1 MTDEKKIEPG
11 LFICVEGI
19 DGCGKSTISET
30 LARRLR
36 AFQRKDVHLIHDPG
50 NTPVADAIR
59 PLVLNKDLEMSP
71 IEQMLL
77 YTTARHS
84 LATGIKPL
92 IAAGHDIVADRW
104 MLSTYV
110 YQGMMEG
117 CNLNHIRWL
126 HDKFVG
132 IDPDIYILIDVETQ
146 VGIERK
152 RQAGSED
159 ALDRFEVKAYEWRVK
174 LRTAYVRAAEKL
186 GYPIVDGNQALPL
199 VLEDVR
205 AVCRAHPRFGKLFP
219 DF

>member
-1 MTDEKKIEPG
+1 MTGKKTEPG

-19 DGCGKSTISET
+19 DGCGKSAISET

-59 PLVLNKDLEMSP
+59 PLVLDKNLEMSP

-110 YQGMMEG
+110 YQGMLEG
-117 CNLNHIRWL
+117 CNLNYIRWM
-126 HDKFVG
+126 HNKFVG
-132 IDPDIYILIDVETQ
+132 IDPDIYIIIDVDPQ
-146 VGIERK
+146 VGIDRK
-152 RQAGSED
+152 RQAGSGD
-159 ALDRFEVKAYEWRVK
+159 ALDRFEVRDLEWRTK
-174 LRTAYVRAAEKL
+174 LRKAYVRAAEHF
-186 GYPIVDGNQALPL
+186 GYPVVDGNQALPL

-205 AVCRAHPRFGKLFP
+205 AVCMANPRFADLFQE
-219 DF
+219 F